1 MCDRIPLLENC
12 IRIIESDVGRLT
24 RLLKRCKES
33 TKMVYKCYLI
43 SDQINEKQQSV
54 EFLKESLQENIQLC
68 NMYQQL
74 DKEANPKNRVE
85 N

>member
-1 MCDRIPLLENC
+1 
-12 IRIIESDVGRLT
+12 
-24 RLLKRCKES
+24 
-33 TKMVYKCYLI
+33 MVYKCYLI